1 MFQTLYLVLSTCDW
15 NDKKTFEKLIDMDDV
30 TGSAKMLTH
39 LRVLAFFNFNL
50 KKHFRLKNTYSP
62 LTKAVDTLGN
72 FLSNVARHLCE
83 MLPSTGNQVRHGAHD
98 QSKISR

>member
-15 NDKKTFEKLIDMDDV
+15 NDKKTFEKLIDLDDV

-50 KKHFRLKNTYSP
+50 KNT
-62 LTKAVDTLGN
+62 LD
-72 FLSNVARHLCE
+72 
-83 MLPSTGNQVRHGAHD
+83 
-98 QSKISR
+98 